1 MNLGTFSKGAS
12 LMRIILFLAAFIFLL
27 IPATASAG
35 EPVFCGVPKDV
46 NISTEATPFC
56 DIHARRI
63 LYRREAIKL
72 KGQMQERAKNFAA
85 PRKAAYE
92 QYLRDLEAVDRERSS
107 SAFDD
112 TEAFMQAKEEELVEL
127 DESPVEGAILEE
139 VDELEELDS
148 ETFVD
153 QDNSTDAMNKAPTGS
168 LKSWKMIPK
177 PAKSQL

>member
-1 MNLGTFSKGAS
+1 
-12 LMRIILFLAAFIFLL
+12 MRIILFLAAFTFLL

-92 QYLRDLEAVDRERSS
+92 QYLKDLEAVDEERSS
-107 SAFDD
+107 AAFDD
-112 TEAFMQAKEEELVEL
+112 TKAFMQEQEEELVEL
-127 DESPVEGAILEE
+127 DESPAESATLEK
-139 VDELEELDS
+139 VKELEELDS
-148 ETFVD
+148 EIYVD
-153 QDNSTDAMNKAPTGS
+153 KDNSADAMNKSTGGS

-177 PAKSQL
+177 PLKSQL